1 MNLVKTKHNDE
12 NCPRS
17 LNSAKVQNLIHEM
30 QLCIFEFFL
39 LENVIPTTVAETFHT
54 DHPLQIL
61 QHFKEDCLEPT

>member
-1 MNLVKTKHNDE
+1 
-12 NCPRS
+12 
-17 LNSAKVQNLIHEM
+17 M

-61 QHFKEDCLEPT
+61 QHFKEDCLEPTWLL